1 MHTIKPLD
9 AQAVLRSVKKTRCV
23 VTAEEHQANGGLG
36 DAVAQV
42 LALHDPVPMQMVA
55 VQDVFGESGTPD
67 QLLVKYGL
75 DAPDI
80 VSKAKAV
87 LDRKTVGVR

>member
-1 MHTIKPLD
+1 
-9 AQAVLRSVKKTRCV
+9 
-23 VTAEEHQANGGLG
+23 
-36 DAVAQV
+36 
-42 LALHDPVPMQMVA
+42 VA